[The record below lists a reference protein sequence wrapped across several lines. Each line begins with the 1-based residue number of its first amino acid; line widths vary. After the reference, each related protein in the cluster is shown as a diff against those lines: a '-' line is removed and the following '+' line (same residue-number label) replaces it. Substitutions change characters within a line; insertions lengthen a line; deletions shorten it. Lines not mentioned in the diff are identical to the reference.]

1 MEKIRL
7 GLIGCGGRAKAHMKS
22 FVAMEDVA
30 VVAVADPI
38 EARREEAAAMFGCTN
53 IYKITSH

>member
-7 GLIGCGGRAKAHMKS
+7 GLIGCGGRMGGHMHS
-22 FVAMEDVA
+22 FEQMQDVA

-38 EARREEAAAMFGCTN
+38 QERREAAAKRFGC
-53 IYKITSH
+53 